1 MKKISRAALGL
12 FAATAIL
19 ASGPAWAHAKL
30 VASNP
35 ANSAVVQ
42 AAPKSITLTFNEKLV
57 PAFSKFDVTM
67 PEHGMKMPV
76 KTSLSEDGKTLT
88 GVPQQALPKGSYKIV
103 WSAATAD
110 GHKMS
115 GEVAFRI
122 G

>member
-1 MKKISRAALGL
+1 MKMISKAALGFFATTAL
-12 FAATAIL
+12 FAA
-19 ASGPAWAHAKL
+19 GPVWAHAKL

-42 AAPKSITLTFNEKLV
+42 AAPKSISLTFNEKLV
-57 PAFSKFDVTM
+57 PAFSKLDLTM
-67 PEHGMKMPV
+67 PEHGMKMPL
-76 KTSLSEDGKTLT
+76 KTSLSDDGRTLT